1 MKGVVTMMSVSTPEQ
16 RPEDQAGAD
25 RTGRAT
31 TSKND
36 TYTRHR
42 LMNLIAI
49 VRSILRR
56 TQDNSHSLDDFI
68 AHFEGR
74 FTAIARYQGVMA
86 RGRGRSV
93 DLEEIVRDEL
103 VTSQCLDT
111 GRCTIVGPPCYICD
125 DSIEVVALAVHE
137 LATNAVKY
145 GALSQSRGT
154 LQVRWTR
161 GEDGALHFA
170 WSEGGVSMV
179 AGAQQVRG
187 FGRHYVEEGL
197 VYQLGATTAF
207 TYRPGGILCEM
218 HLPAPCFRIAPSAAE
233 QDDAAD

>member
-1 MKGVVTMMSVSTPEQ
+1 
-16 RPEDQAGAD
+16 
-25 RTGRAT
+25 
-31 TSKND
+31 
-36 TYTRHR
+36 
-42 LMNLIAI
+42 
-49 VRSILRR
+49 
-56 TQDNSHSLDDFI
+56 
-68 AHFEGR
+68 
-74 FTAIARYQGVMA
+74 
-86 RGRGRSV
+86 
-93 DLEEIVRDEL
+93 
-103 VTSQCLDT
+103 
-111 GRCTIVGPPCYICD
+111 
-125 DSIEVVALAVHE
+125 VALAVHE

-197 VYQLGATTAF
+197 AYQLGATTAF

>member
-1 MKGVVTMMSVSTPEQ
+1 MEGVVTMKSVSTPEQ
-16 RPEDQAGAD
+16 MPEDTSVAEQS
-25 RTGRAT
+25 GREAIAHC
-31 TSKND
+31 D
-36 TYTRHR
+36 VYTRHR

-49 VRSILRR
+49 IRSILRR
-56 TQDNSHSLDDFI
+56 THDNSHSLDDFA

-74 FTAIARYQGVMA
+74 FAAIARYQGVMA
-86 RGRGRSV
+86 HGRGRMV

-111 GRCTIVGPPCYICD
+111 GRCVISGPLCYICD

-137 LATNAVKY
+137 LATNAIKY

-154 LQVRWTR
+154 LQVRWTFAD
-161 GEDGALHFA
+161 DGALHFT

-187 FGRHYVEEGL
+187 FGRQYVEEAL
-197 VYQLGATTAF
+197 AYQLGATTAF

-218 HLPAPCFRIAPSAAE
+218 HLPASCFQIGRIGSATE
-233 QDDAAD
+233 EDAN

>member
-1 MKGVVTMMSVSTPEQ
+1 M
-16 RPEDQAGAD
+16 
-25 RTGRAT
+25 
-31 TSKND
+31 
-36 TYTRHR
+36 
-42 LMNLIAI
+42 MNLIAI

-56 TQDNSHSLDDFI
+56 TQDNSHSLDEFL

-74 FTAIARYQGVMA
+74 FTRDRPLSGVMA
-86 RGRGRSV
+86 QGRGRSV

-111 GRCTIVGPPCYICD
+111 GRCAIVGPPCYICD

-179 AGAQQVRG
+179 AGGANRCAAYGLPLCRG
-187 FGRHYVEEGL
+187 SPGL
-197 VYQLGATTAF
+197 SARATTASPIGQAD
-207 TYRPGGILCEM
+207 YCVEM
-218 HLPAPCFRIAPSAAE
+218 RLPAPCFRIAPSAAE

>member
-1 MKGVVTMMSVSTPEQ
+1 MTMISTPV
-16 RPEDQAGAD
+16 QAPAD
-25 RTGRAT
+25 KVT
-31 TSKND
+31 TASHCD
-36 TYTRHR
+36 VYTRHR

-49 VRSILRR
+49 MRSILRR
-56 TQDNSHSLDDFI
+56 TQDNSHSLDEFT

-74 FTAIARYQGVMA
+74 FSAIARYQGVVSQ
-86 RGRGRSV
+86 GQGQGQGRSV

-111 GRCTIVGPPCYICD
+111 GRCTITGPLCYICD

-137 LATNAVKY
+137 LATNAIKY

-154 LQVRWTR
+154 LQVRWTL
-161 GEDGALHFA
+161 GADGALHFA

-187 FGRHYVEEGL
+187 FGRQYVEEAL
-197 VYQLGATTAF
+197 AYQLGATTEFA
-207 TYRPGGILCEM
+207 YRPGGILCEM
-218 HLPAPCFRIAPSAAE
+218 RLPAPCFHISQAAATLG
-233 QDDAAD
+233 DDTD

>member
-1 MKGVVTMMSVSTPEQ
+1 MTRISTPEQ
-16 RPEDQAGAD
+16 APADQV
-25 RTGRAT
+25 AT
-31 TSKND
+31 ASSCD
-36 TYTRHR
+36 VYTHHR

-49 VRSILRR
+49 MRSILRR
-56 TQDNSHSLDDFI
+56 TQDNSHSLDEFT

-74 FTAIARYQGVMA
+74 FSAIARYQGVMA
-86 RGRGRSV
+86 QGQGRSV

-111 GRCTIVGPPCYICD
+111 GRCTISGPLCYICD

-137 LATNAVKY
+137 LATNAIKY
-145 GALSQSRGT
+145 GALSQPRGT
-154 LQVRWTR
+154 LQLRWR
-161 GEDGALHFA
+161 LGADGALHFA

-187 FGRHYVEEGL
+187 FGRQYVEEAL
-197 VYQLGATTAF
+197 AYQLGATTAF

-218 HLPAPCFRIAPSAAE
+218 RLPAPCFHIDQVVPAAN
-233 QDDAAD
+233 DGTD

>member
-1 MKGVVTMMSVSTPEQ
+1 MEGVVTMMSVSTPE
-16 RPEDQAGAD
+16 RVAEDRAASDQAGVEAAPRGD
-25 RTGRAT
+25 V
-31 TSKND
+31 
-36 TYTRHR
+36 YTRHR

-49 VRSILRR
+49 MRSILRR
-56 TQDNSHSLDDFI
+56 TQDNSHSLDEFT

-74 FTAIARYQGVMA
+74 FSAIARYQGVMSQ
-86 RGRGRSV
+86 GRGRSV

-111 GRCTIVGPPCYICD
+111 GRCVIAGPLCYICD

-137 LATNAVKY
+137 LATNAIKY

-154 LQVRWTR
+154 LQVRWTL

-170 WSEGGVSMV
+170 WSEGGVSMI
-179 AGAQQVRG
+179 AGAQQQRG
-187 FGRHYVEEGL
+187 FGRQYVEEAL
-197 VYQLGATTAF
+197 AYQLGATTAF

-218 HLPAPCFRIAPSAAE
+218 RLPAPCFHVSRIGPE
-233 QDDAAD
+233 QDDDPR